1 MFSLHTV
8 KNPVF
13 SGLKEAIR
21 LGSGQSVQGP
31 GKSPA
36 VSVGL
41 TVLPGNR
48 GREEVKPSAQWRSVQ
63 SHGLKQETGW
73 LLRPCH
79 LTSTLAV
86 GRGKRRE
93 SWRMILHPTPS
104 YNLIIYL
111 LFLKEIIYLF
121 LDRGEGKEKE
131 RERNINARLPFA
143 RPALGNLVRNPG
155 MCPEWESN
163 L

>member
-13 SGLKEAIR
+13 SGLKETIR
-21 LGSGQSVQGP
+21 LGSGQSVRGP
-31 GKSPA
+31 GKS
-36 VSVGL
+36 
-41 TVLPGNR
+41 
-48 GREEVKPSAQWRSVQ
+48 
-63 SHGLKQETGW
+63 LKQETGW

-131 RERNINARLPFA
+131 RERNINAQLPFA